1 MKCVICSS
9 VIDDDSCF
17 CKWCGSPIEEI
28 PWIEEDGID
37 YTERIPFMTFWRE
50 HGEMSVYKRI
60 DDEGNLHSCILFE
73 DKDGHHTIVNFNC
86 WIGAATYLEV
96 HACKRHMIVY
106 HLTDDSY
113 EVYGYQTDEHRYCAP
128 VSAETLIIPRKQEEE
143 YPF

>member
-1 MKCVICSS
+1 
-9 VIDDDSCF
+9 
-17 CKWCGSPIEEI
+17 
-28 PWIEEDGID
+28 
-37 YTERIPFMTFWRE
+37 
-50 HGEMSVYKRI
+50 MSLYKRI

-96 HACKRHMIVY
+96 HACKRHMLVY

>member
-60 DDEGNLHSCILFE
+60 DDEGNLLVETE
-73 DKDGHHTIVNFNC
+73 DGEIHKVYAG
-86 WIGAATYLEV
+86 EV
-96 HACKRHMIVY
+96 SVRGI
-106 HLTDDSY
+106 
-113 EVYGYQTDEHRYCAP
+113 YGY
-128 VSAETLIIPRKQEEE
+128 I
-143 YPF
+143 